1 MAFPGIL
8 TRGQFAT
15 GLQTQ
20 SICVNGDYLLV
31 ESCDINQTQELDIN
45 YYVQGGPAASIYNL
59 GAKKYEGS
67 ISFPLRV
74 DKNGILE
81 PAART
86 LLTYAARPMTA
97 LRIDTH
103 HVLSHFNAT
112 ATNPGSDTNQLLS
125 LDSVVIN
132 NLSVKTSDGGP
143 VSVTLS
149 VMGMVDAGTGSTFNI
164 NENALQGRVLSFAEC
179 NVFRKESSMRT
190 TSEFEIT
197 VENELITPV
206 FLMPYY
212 AGAGAVLDSEEDLVV
227 PACPGRGRAAE
238 DAGGGIEAEPGRVAT
253 DGGGGAVGESD
264 PVAERAAGNRGDIRG
279 ADMRGLGSQ
288 FGAEAGGVE
297 PLGRDD
303 LLGLAGTGP
312 RQDAFRGE

>member
-31 ESCDINQTQELDIN
+31 ENCDINQTQELDIN

-74 DKNGILE
+74 DKNGNLE

-112 ATNPGSDTNQLLS
+112 VTNPGSDNNQLLS

-143 VSVTLS
+143 VSVTMS
-149 VMGMVDAGTGSTFNI
+149 VTGMVDAGTGSTFNI
-164 NENALQGRVLSFAEC
+164 DENALQGRVLSFAEC

-197 VENELITPV
+197 IENELITPV

-212 AGAGAVLDSEEDLVV
+212 AGAGVTHKDQIELIAVKTTKWSGSVTEVLRQGSDQQTFIHGGFMQFQNLTFEIGSITATFPNPVFKIAQTPLSSQIIRRTTSWIGINK
-227 PACPGRGRAAE
+227 P
-238 DAGGGIEAEPGRVAT
+238 DASMQA
-253 DGGGGAVGESD
+253 
-264 PVAERAAGNRGDIRG
+264 N
-279 ADMRGLGSQ
+279 GL
-288 FGAEAGGVE
+288 FTFA
-297 PLGRDD
+297 
-303 LLGLAGTGP
+303 
-312 RQDAFRGE
+312 